1 MKFQRRNALF
11 YFILAGLGLATAWY
25 FNVKAILDGEN
36 FFSYW
41 FTSNADMVVACDLLI
56 TATAAAPYIIIEG
69 RRLKM
74 RNLWLY
80 IALSAVSAIAFV
92 FPLFLAMRALKLNKD
107 FLAGGR
113 LETHTIHKHRVDVW
127 VPADLNPETPVLV
140 MHDGKNLFLP
150 EHSTFGATWGLLDAL
165 RPDSRGYRRIRG
177 ERTPMIVGVWQIDDS
192 TRINELG
199 PQALVDAHPE
209 ILDMLPEAMQPSSR
223 VMLSDAYQALLA
235 EEILP
240 FLAERHSLTLDKS
253 RTAIAGSSM
262 GGLASLYG
270 IAKYPEVYG
279 TALAYSTHWPFG
291 MKLAVDGLA
300 KLLPNAS
307 AGNRI
312 WTDCGTIELDAL
324 YPPMHE
330 KFVGLMQQKGYT
342 DDTQFIGA
350 IYPNT
355 GHSETWW
362 AGRVEHP
369 INWWLNPN
377 EPKSNLT
384 DREWVGLPQ

>member
-1 MKFQRRNALF
+1 MNVQRRTAYF
-11 YFILAGLGLATAWY
+11 YFILAGAGLLTAWY
-25 FNVKAILDGEN
+25 FNFMAIIGGEN
-36 FFSYW
+36 FFGDW
-41 FTSNADMVVACDLLI
+41 FKTNADMVVACDLLI
-56 TATAAAPYIIIEG
+56 TAFAAAPYMIIEG

-74 RNLWLY
+74 KRVWLY
-80 IALSAVSAIAFV
+80 VALSGVSAIAFV
-92 FPLFLAMRALKLNKD
+92 FPLFLGMRALKLQKD
-107 FLAGGR
+107 HLAGGR

-127 VPADLNPETPVLV
+127 VPGDLNPETPVLV
-140 MHDGKNLFLP
+140 MHDGKNLFMP
-150 EHSTFGATWGLLDAL
+150 EFSTFGATWGLLDAL
-165 RPDSRGYRRIRG
+165 RPDARGYRRIRG
-177 ERTPMIVGVWQIDDS
+177 DRTPMIIGVWQLDDG

-199 PQALVDAHPE
+199 PQLLVDKNPE
-209 ILDMLPEAMQPSSR
+209 ILDMLPDAMKPASR
-223 VMLSDAYQALLA
+223 VMLSDAYQALIV

-240 FLAERHSLTLDKS
+240 FLAKRHSLKLDSS

-270 IAKYPEVYG
+270 LAKYPEVYG

-291 MKLAVDGLA
+291 MNLAVDGLA
-300 KLLPNAS
+300 EILPE
-307 AGNRI
+307 AGKNRI

-324 YPPMHE
+324 YPPLHE
-330 KFVGLMQQKGYT
+330 KFVALMRAKGYAK
-342 DDTQFIGA
+342 DEEFIGA
-350 IYPNT
+350 VYPNT

>member
-11 YFILAGLGLATAWY
+11 YFILAGAGLVTAWY
-25 FNVKAILDGEN
+25 FNVLAVIRHEN
-36 FFSYW
+36 FFESW
-41 FTSNADMVVACDLLI
+41 FSNNADLVVACDLLI
-56 TATAAAPYIIIEG
+56 TATAAAPFMIIEG
-69 RRLKM
+69 RRIKM

-80 IALSAVSAIAFV
+80 IALAGVSAIAFV
-92 FPLFLAMRALKLNKD
+92 FPLFLGMRALKLQK
-107 FLAGGR
+107 LQVAGGR
-113 LETHTIHKHRVDVW
+113 IETHTIHKHRVDVW
-127 VPADLNPETPVLV
+127 VPGDLNPETPVLV
-140 MHDGKNLFLP
+140 MHDGKNLFFP
-150 EHSTFGATWGLLDAL
+150 EFSTFGATWGLLDAL
-165 RPDSRGYRRIRG
+165 RRDARGYRRIRG
-177 ERTPMIVGVWQIDDS
+177 DRLPMIIGVWQLDDS

-199 PQALVDAHPE
+199 PQLLVERHPE
-209 ILDMLPEAMQPSSR
+209 ILDMLPEAMRPSSR
-223 VMLSDAYQALLA
+223 VMLSDAYHALIV

-240 FLAERHSLTLDKS
+240 FLAKRHSIKLDRD

-270 IAKYPEVYG
+270 LAKYPDTYG

-300 KLLPNAS
+300 GMLPP
-307 AGNRI
+307 AGKNRI

-324 YPPMHE
+324 YPPLHE
-330 KFVGLMQQKGYT
+330 EFVTLMRAKGYT
-342 DDTQFIGA
+342 KDEEFIGA

>member
-1 MKFQRRNALF
+1 MNVQRRTAYF
-11 YFILAGLGLATAWY
+11 YFILAGAGLLTAWY
-25 FNVKAILDGEN
+25 FNFKAIIGGED
-36 FFSYW
+36 FFGDW
-41 FTSNADMVVACDLLI
+41 FTSNADMVLACDLLI
-56 TATAAAPYIIIEG
+56 TAFAAGPYMIIEG

-74 RNLWLY
+74 RTPWLY
-80 IALSAVSAIAFV
+80 VALSAVSAIAFV
-92 FPLFLAMRALKLNKD
+92 FPLFLGMRSLKLAKD
-107 FLAGGR
+107 QLAGGR

-140 MHDGKNLFLP
+140 MHDGKNLFMP
-150 EHSTFGATWGLLDAL
+150 EFSTFGATWGLLDAL
-165 RPDSRGYRRIRG
+165 RPDARGYRRIRG
-177 ERTPMIVGVWQIDDS
+177 DLTPMIVGVWQLDEG

-199 PQALVDAHPE
+199 PQVLVDANPE
-209 ILDMLPEAMQPSSR
+209 ILDMLPDAMKPASR
-223 VMLSDAYQALLA
+223 VMLSDAYQALIV

-240 FLAERHSLTLDKS
+240 FLANRHSLKLDSS

-270 IAKYPEVYG
+270 LAKYPDVYG

-291 MKLAVDGLA
+291 MQLAVDGLA
-300 KLLPNAS
+300 KVLPD
-307 AGNRI
+307 AGKNRI

-324 YPPMHE
+324 YPPLHE
-330 KFVGLMQQKGYT
+330 KFVALMRAKGYT
-342 DDTQFIGA
+342 KDEEFIGA
-350 IYPNT
+350 IYANT

>member
-1 MKFQRRNALF
+1 MNVQRRTAYF
-11 YFILAGLGLATAWY
+11 YFILAGVGLVTAWY
-25 FNVKAILDGEN
+25 FNFMAIIGGDN
-36 FFSYW
+36 FFGDW
-41 FTSNADMVVACDLLI
+41 FTTNADLVLACDLLI
-56 TATAAAPYIIIEG
+56 TAFAAAPFMIIEG

-74 RNLWLY
+74 KKVWLY
-80 IALSAVSAIAFV
+80 VALSGVSAIAFV
-92 FPLFLAMRALKLNKD
+92 FPLFLGMRALKLQRNH
-107 FLAGGR
+107 LAGGR

-127 VPADLNPETPVLV
+127 VPGDLNPETPVLV
-140 MHDGKNLFLP
+140 MHDGKNLFMP
-150 EHSTFGATWGLLDAL
+150 EFSTFGATWGLLDAL
-165 RPDSRGYRRIRG
+165 RPDARGYRRIRG
-177 ERTPMIVGVWQIDDS
+177 DRTPMIIGVWQIDDS

-199 PQALVDAHPE
+199 PELLVDKNPE
-209 ILDMLPEAMQPSSR
+209 ILDMLPDAMKPASR
-223 VMLSDAYQALLA
+223 VMLSDAYQALIV

-240 FLAERHSLTLDKS
+240 FLAKRHSLKLDSS

-270 IAKYPEVYG
+270 LAKYPEVYG

-291 MKLAVDGLA
+291 MNLAVDGLA
-300 KLLPNAS
+300 EILPA
-307 AGNRI
+307 AGKNRI
-312 WTDCGTIELDAL
+312 WSDCGTIELDAL
-324 YPPMHE
+324 YPPLHE
-330 KFVGLMQQKGYT
+330 KFVALMRAKGYT
-342 DDTQFIGA
+342 KDEEFIGA

>member
-1 MKFQRRNALF
+1 MKSYRRIALF
-11 YFILAGLGLATAWY
+11 YFILSGVGLITAWY
-25 FNVKAILDGEN
+25 FNTAAILGQEN
-36 FFSYW
+36 LLTAW
-41 FTSNADMVVACDLLI
+41 FTTNADLVLAFDLFIVAF
-56 TATAAAPYIIIEG
+56 AVAPFILIEG
-69 RRLKM
+69 KRLKM
-74 RNLWLY
+74 KNRWLY
-80 IALSAVSAIAFV
+80 IALSAITAVAFT
-92 FPLFLAMRALKLNKD
+92 FPLFLAMRALKMQKIA
-107 FLAGGR
+107 LAGGR

-140 MHDGKNLFLP
+140 MHDGKNLFMP
-150 EHSTFGATWGLLDAL
+150 EFSTFGATWGLLEALQPDA
-165 RPDSRGYRRIRG
+165 RGYRRIRG

-199 PQALVDAHPE
+199 PQRLVEKHPE
-209 ILDMLPEAMQPSSR
+209 ILDMLPEQMQPSSR
-223 VMLSDAYQALLA
+223 VMLSDAYQAMIV

-240 FLAERHSLTLDKS
+240 FLAQRHSLKLDSS

-270 IAKYPEVYG
+270 LAKYPDVYG

-291 MKLAVDGLA
+291 MQLAVDGLA
-300 KLLPNAS
+300 DMLPD
-307 AGNRI
+307 AGKNRI

-324 YPPMHE
+324 YGAMHE
-330 KFVGLMQQKGYT
+330 KFVQRMHAKGYT
-342 DDTQFIGA
+342 DDRQFIGA
-350 IYPNT
+350 VYANT
-355 GHSETWW
+355 GHSEIWW

-377 EPKSNLT
+377 EPKSNFT

>member
-1 MKFQRRNALF
+1 MNVQRRTAYF
-11 YFILAGLGLATAWY
+11 YFILAGVGLVTAWY
-25 FNVKAILDGEN
+25 FNFMAIIGGDN
-36 FFSYW
+36 FFGDW
-41 FTSNADMVVACDLLI
+41 FTTNADLVLACDLLI
-56 TATAAAPYIIIEG
+56 TAFAAAPFMIIEG

-74 RNLWLY
+74 KKVWLY
-80 IALSAVSAIAFV
+80 VALSGVSAIAFV
-92 FPLFLAMRALKLNKD
+92 FPLFLGMRALKLQKNH
-107 FLAGGR
+107 LAGGR

-127 VPADLNPETPVLV
+127 VPGDLNPETPVLV
-140 MHDGKNLFLP
+140 MHDGKNLFMP
-150 EHSTFGATWGLLDAL
+150 EFSTFGATWGLLDAL
-165 RPDSRGYRRIRG
+165 RPDARGYRRIRG
-177 ERTPMIVGVWQIDDS
+177 DRTPMIIGVWQIDDS

-199 PQALVDAHPE
+199 PQLLVDKNPE
-209 ILDMLPEAMQPSSR
+209 ILDMLPDAMKPASR
-223 VMLSDAYQALLA
+223 VMLSDAYQALIV

-240 FLAERHSLTLDKS
+240 FLAKRHSLKLDSS

-270 IAKYPEVYG
+270 LAKYPEVYG

-291 MKLAVDGLA
+291 MNLAVDGLA
-300 KLLPNAS
+300 EILPT
-307 AGNRI
+307 AGKNRI

-324 YPPMHE
+324 YPQLHE
-330 KFVGLMQQKGYT
+330 KFVALMRAKGYT
-342 DDTQFIGA
+342 KDEEFIGA
-350 IYPNT
+350 VYPNT